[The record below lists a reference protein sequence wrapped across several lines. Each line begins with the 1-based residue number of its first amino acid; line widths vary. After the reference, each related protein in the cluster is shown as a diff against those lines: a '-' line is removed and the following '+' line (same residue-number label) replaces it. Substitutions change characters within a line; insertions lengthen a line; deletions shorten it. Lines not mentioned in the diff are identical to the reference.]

1 MKAKLL
7 FTIILTF
14 LSVSLSKA
22 QSWVQNDAVWHY
34 DYYMTGYGFYKV
46 SLGNDTIIAGRT
58 CQRYIT
64 EKHQFF
70 PQPGNVFVAGPVVDY
85 PQRFTSVSGDTVF
98 HYENDTFYTLFNFG
112 ASVGDQWVINDNYSH
127 FNCDSVSKV
136 KVIETDVL
144 TINGTSR
151 RAIRLTTIEGS
162 PKGIEGWVVENI
174 GPIDAQYLFPTD
186 RACYDSTMIVDFETH
201 NFKCFQDAYINLYN
215 PSGVD
220 CEYLKNHAGTQE
232 QTSSIF
238 KHYPNPV
245 DGVLKIEFKS
255 NGNHEVKITDLKG
268 KTVIQEYTTN
278 EKAEIDLSRMLKG
291 VYFIHVIN
299 EQQEYSY
306 KRIVKL

>member
-14 LSVSLSKA
+14 LSVSFSKA

-162 PKGIEGWVVENI
+162 PKGIEGWVVENRSEEHTSELQSRPHLVCRLLLEKKNANRRRRRSASS
-174 GPIDAQYLFPTD
+174 GPGFP
-186 RACYDSTMIVDFETH
+186 CSGSTCPPSAPWCWRRSGSCPTS
-201 NFKCFQDAYINLYN
+201 CRS
-215 PSGVD
+215 PSGP
-220 CEYLKNHAGTQE
+220 CRRAG
-232 QTSSIF
+232 
-238 KHYPNPV
+238 
-245 DGVLKIEFKS
+245 G
-255 NGNHEVKITDLKG
+255 
-268 KTVIQEYTTN
+268 
-278 EKAEIDLSRMLKG
+278 SRHG
-291 VYFIHVIN
+291 
-299 EQQEYSY
+299 
-306 KRIVKL
+306 RPW